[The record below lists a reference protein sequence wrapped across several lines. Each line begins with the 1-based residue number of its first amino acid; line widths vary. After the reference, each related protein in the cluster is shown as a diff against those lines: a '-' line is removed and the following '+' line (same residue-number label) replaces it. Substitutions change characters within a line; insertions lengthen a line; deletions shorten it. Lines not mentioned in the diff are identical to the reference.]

1 MSFDCLANRVP
12 LSPARQPH
20 TAWVNLQHTRKT
32 MVQQDNSARTGE
44 LSVAFEDLSDKVF
57 WRCHRLE
64 DTAAVITLQTL
75 DVNPCKLAG

>member
-1 MSFDCLANRVP
+1 
-12 LSPARQPH
+12 
-20 TAWVNLQHTRKT
+20 